1 MDGQHPDGG
10 KSADPKAKAK
20 SGALTFILITV
31 TLNMMGVGLAWPIL
45 PKLVQEM
52 GNGSVSQAAAV
63 YAIIGSIFA
72 ISQFLFSPL
81 IGSLSDRFGRRPVML
96 VCLAGLGAD
105 YVLTAFAPT
114 FFWLAVVRF
123 FGGIFAAT
131 ITTAN
136 AYAADISTPENR
148 ARNFGLIGAAFGAGF
163 ILGPLIGGWL
173 GAINIHYPFYAAGV
187 LTLVNVI
194 FGYFTLPESL
204 PGERRRQLVAKDANP
219 FVALTRL
226 GSFPALTPLLIGLL
240 ITATAQRGL
249 ESVWVLYTDFRFGW
263 GIREAAWSLAF
274 VGVAYFV
281 VQGFLVGPVV
291 KSLGE
296 WRTVIFGFMLGCLA
310 FLATAFAE
318 QGWMVYPLVAL
329 YALGNGL
336 GVPALT
342 AICSKTVETDRQ
354 GQLQGALQS
363 INAVAVI
370 VGPFSASLLLAHV
383 SSQNPLFNLPGAWF
397 VLGALA
403 SAIATVLAVG
413 ANKRLSANS

>member
-1 MDGQHPDGG
+1 MSG
-10 KSADPKAKAK
+10 SAASRAHGANQGPKG
-20 SGALTFILITV
+20 GALTFILITV

-45 PKLVQEM
+45 PKLVQDM
-52 GNGSVSQAAAV
+52 GSGSVSEAAAI
-63 YAIIGSIFA
+63 YAIIGAVFA
-72 ISQFLFSPL
+72 VSQFLFSPL
-81 IGSLSDRFGRRPVML
+81 IGSLSDRYGRRPIML
-96 VCLAGLGAD
+96 ISLTGLGLD

-114 FFWLAVVRF
+114 FFWIAVVRF

-163 ILGPLIGGWL
+163 ILGPLLGGWL
-173 GAINIHYPFYAAGV
+173 GAIDIRYPFYAAGF
-187 LTLVNVI
+187 LTLANVV

-204 PGERRRQLVAKDANP
+204 PEDRQRNLEIKDANP
-219 FVALTRL
+219 FLALTRL
-226 GSFPALTPLLIGLL
+226 GAFPALTPLLIGLL

-249 ESVWVLYTDFRFGW
+249 ESVWVLYTDFRFDW

-291 KSLGE
+291 KTLGE
-296 WRTVIFGFMLGCLA
+296 WRTVISGFTVGGFA

-336 GVPALT
+336 AVPALN
-342 AICSKTVETDRQ
+342 AICSKAVEENRQ

-363 INAVAVI
+363 VNAVAVI
-370 VGPFSASLLLAHV
+370 VGPFAASLLLAQV
-383 SSQNPLFNLPGAWF
+383 SSANPVINLPGAWF

-403 SAIATVLAVG
+403 CAVATTLALG
-413 ANKRLSANS
+413 AYRRLELNS

>member
-1 MDGQHPDGG
+1 MKGSG
-10 KSADPKAKAK
+10 AKGANPVEQTQK
-20 SGALTFILITV
+20 GALTFILITV

-52 GNGSVSQAAAV
+52 GSGSVSDAAAV
-63 YAIIGSIFA
+63 YAIIGAIFA

-81 IGSLSDRFGRRPVML
+81 IGSLSDRYGRRPIML
-96 VCLAGLGAD
+96 ISLAGLGAD

-114 FFWLAVVRF
+114 FFWIAVVRF

-163 ILGPLIGGWL
+163 ILGPLMGGWL
-173 GAINIHYPFYAAGV
+173 GAMDIRYPFLAAGI
-187 LTLVNVI
+187 LTLINGI

-204 PGERRRQLVAKDANP
+204 PQERRRKLEVKDANP
-219 FVALTRL
+219 FIALTRL
-226 GSFPALTPLLIGLL
+226 GAFPALTPLLIGLL

-249 ESVWVLYTDFRFGW
+249 ESIWVLYTDFRFGW

-291 KSLGE
+291 KALGE
-296 WRTVIFGFMLGCLA
+296 WRTVISGFMVGGLA
-310 FLATAFAE
+310 FLATALAE

-342 AICSKTVETDRQ
+342 AICSKAVETDRQ

-363 INAVAVI
+363 VNAIAVI
-370 VGPFSASLLLAHV
+370 AGPFCASLLLAQV
-383 SSQNPLFNLPGAWF
+383 SSPDPIIDLPGAWF
-397 VLGALA
+397 MLGAIASTVATLLA
-403 SAIATVLAVG
+403 MG
-413 ANKRLSANS
+413 AFKRLQTNT